1 VTRRIHTQRLI
12 PILTTPGCEW
22 VAVYDGYQPGQAIGY
37 GATESEAVADLKT
50 LTACDTRYLE
60 SRA

>member
-22 VAVYDGYQPGQAIGY
+22 VAVYDGYLPGEFIGY
-37 GATESEAVADLKT
+37 GVNEAEAIADLENRP
-50 LTACDTRYLE
+50 ACILE